1 MNPLLLVSVAISFVS
16 TFVLAKKWMPAARR
30 AGLVGK
36 DMNKPSKPEVAE
48 MGGVPVLGGI
58 VGGLLFY
65 IGLNTFLFNNLSY
78 NLVLFA
84 TIGTV
89 LIIVVV
95 GLIDDLLGWKLG
107 LSQLQKPL
115 LTIPAALPMMVINAG
130 HSSVDLPFLGATD
143 LGLLYPLVVVPIG
156 IVGASNGFNMLAG
169 YNGLEAGMGLIMISS
184 IGLVSYLTG
193 TAHVAMICAI
203 TAAALAAFLIF
214 NWYPAKIFPG
224 NGFTYMIGG
233 IIACTSIL
241 ANVERLAIILFIP
254 YFIDLSLKAKSKMKA
269 EAFAE
274 VDSNGFLKN
283 PYNGYYALPHVVIDL
298 IIKMK
303 GKTNER
309 EVVIF
314 IFLIEALLALIG
326 MALYL

>member
-1 MNPLLLVSVAISFVS
+1 
-16 TFVLAKKWMPAARR
+16 
-30 AGLVGK
+30 
-36 DMNKPSKPEVAE
+36 
-48 MGGVPVLGGI
+48 
-58 VGGLLFY
+58 
-65 IGLNTFLFNNLSY
+65 
-78 NLVLFA
+78 
-84 TIGTV
+84 
-89 LIIVVV
+89 
-95 GLIDDLLGWKLG
+95 
-107 LSQLQKPL
+107 
-115 LTIPAALPMMVINAG
+115 
-130 HSSVDLPFLGATD
+130 LGATD

-193 TAHVAMICAI
+193 TVHVAMICAI
-203 TAAALAAFLIF
+203 TAAVLTSFLIF

-233 IIACTSIL
+233 IIACASIL

-254 YFIDLSLKAKSKMKA
+254 YFIDLLLKAKSKMKA

-283 PYNGYYALPHVVIDL
+283 PYNGYYALPHVVIDF

-326 MALYL
+326 MSLYI